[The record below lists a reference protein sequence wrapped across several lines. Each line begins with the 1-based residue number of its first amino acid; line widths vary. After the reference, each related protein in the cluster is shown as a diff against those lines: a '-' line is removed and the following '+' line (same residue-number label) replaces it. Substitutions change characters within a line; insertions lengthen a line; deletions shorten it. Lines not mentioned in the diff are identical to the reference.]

1 MTDMQQKHSSVPEI
15 VGRSL
20 FYTLTNYLLI
30 SMELSFR
37 AQWFSVLFSAALV
50 WCNMEYWN
58 AIYRLTGKKLAAWV
72 LWGVCIAVSTGIAYF
87 AGVYPRDACSACNII
102 NALLRG
108 IFEEIAEAV
117 TKVLFFYEF

>member
-1 MTDMQQKHSSVPEI
+1 MTDMQQKHSVVPEI

-72 LWGVCIAVSTGIAYF
+72 LRGVCIAEAQ
-87 AGVYPRDACSACNII
+87 
-102 NALLRG
+102 ALRILRG
-108 IFEEIAEAV
+108 VSKEH
-117 TKVLFFYEF
+117 LFHLLHNKCAAAQHFRRNCRSCDKSIILL

>member
-37 AQWFSVLFSAALV
+37 AQWLSVLFSATLV

-58 AIYRLTGKKLAAWV
+58 AIYRLTGKKLAA
-72 LWGVCIAVSTGIAYF
+72 
-87 AGVYPRDACSACNII
+87 
-102 NALLRG
+102 
-108 IFEEIAEAV
+108 
-117 TKVLFFYEF
+117 

>member
-58 AIYRLTGKKLAAWV
+58 AVYRLTGKSLPHGPCGASALLQAQV
-72 LWGVCIAVSTGIAYF
+72 LRI
-87 AGVYPRDACSACNII
+87 
-102 NALLRG
+102 LRG
-108 IFEEIAEAV
+108 ISKER
-117 TKVLFFYEF
+117 LFYLRYDKRAAAQYF

>member
-37 AQWFSVLFSAALV
+37 AQWLSVLFSAALV

-58 AIYRLTGKKLAAWV
+58 AIYRLTMGLVGRLHCCKHRHCV
-72 LWGVCIAVSTGIAYF
+72 FC
-87 AGVYPRDACSACNII
+87 GVYPRDACSACNII
-102 NALLRG
+102 NALLRS

-117 TKVLFFYEF
+117 TKVLFFCEF

>member
-37 AQWFSVLFSAALV
+37 AQWLSVLFSAALV
-50 WCNMEYWN
+50 WCNIGVLERHLQTDRQKACRMGLVG
-58 AIYRLTGKKLAAWV
+58 RLHCCKHRHCV
-72 LWGVCIAVSTGIAYF
+72 FC
-87 AGVYPRDACSACNII
+87 GVYPRDACSAYNII
-102 NALLRG
+102 NTLLRC

>member
-87 AGVYPRDACSACNII
+87 AGYIQGTLVPLAI
-102 NALLRG
+102 
-108 IFEEIAEAV
+108 
-117 TKVLFFYEF
+117 

>member
-1 MTDMQQKHSSVPEI
+1 MTDMQQKHSVVPEI

-50 WCNMEYWN
+50 
-58 AIYRLTGKKLAAWV
+58 
-72 LWGVCIAVSTGIAYF
+72 
-87 AGVYPRDACSACNII
+87 
-102 NALLRG
+102 
-108 IFEEIAEAV
+108 
-117 TKVLFFYEF
+117 

>member
-72 LWGVCIAVSTGIAYF
+72 LWGVCIAVSTGLRI
-87 AGVYPRDACSACNII
+87 
-102 NALLRG
+102 LRG
-108 IFEEIAEAV
+108 IS
-117 TKVLFFYEF
+117 KGCLFRLQYNECVAARYF

>member
-58 AIYRLTGKKLAAWV
+58 AIYRLTGKSLPHGSCGA
-72 LWGVCIAVSTGIAYF
+72 S
-87 AGVYPRDACSACNII
+87 
-102 NALLRG
+102 ALL
-108 IFEEIAEAV
+108 
-117 TKVLFFYEF
+117 

>member
-30 SMELSFR
+30 SMALSFR
-37 AQWFSVLFSAALV
+37 AHWGSILFSVALV

-58 AIYRLTGKKLAAWV
+58 AIYRLTGKKIAAWV
-72 LWGVCIAVSTGIAYF
+72 LWCICIAVSTGVAYF
-87 AGVYPRDACSACNII
+87 AGYMQA
-102 NALLRG
+102 
-108 IFEEIAEAV
+108 AV
-117 TKVLFFYEF
+117 VPLQK

>member
-37 AQWFSVLFSAALV
+37 AQWLSVLFSAALV
-50 WCNMEYWN
+50 WCNMEYWKEYWN

-72 LWGVCIAVSTGIAYF
+72 LWGVCIAVSTGIAYL
-87 AGVYPRDACSACNII
+87 AGFIQG
-102 NALLRG
+102 ALVP
-108 IFEEIAEAV
+108 F
-117 TKVLFFYEF
+117 TMQ

>member
-15 VGRSL
+15 VGRGL

-37 AQWFSVLFSAALV
+37 AQWLSVLFSAALV
-50 WCNMEYWN
+50 WCNVEYWN

-72 LWGVCIAVSTGIAYF
+72 LWGVCICCKHRHCVF
-87 AGVYPRDACSACNII
+87 CGVYPRNACSAYNII
-102 NALLRG
+102 NTLLRC